1 MGASG
6 AAPKRGA
13 AYFTQPKNTMAS
25 SKIRRAASVEDDQ
38 AKVDMSPMIDMVF
51 LLLIFFIVNA
61 TAIIVQTDPDV
72 LPPIAKNSK
81 RQEDGRG
88 RIVINVRE
96 DGTFTAEDFNVVLAD
111 DADIV
116 DLVKTEKEKII
127 PLGIV
132 PKLHL
137 RGDQDAVFKYSRIAI
152 RAAAQAGVDQ
162 VIFAV
167 YQTHKGIRKDNK

>member
-1 MGASG
+1 
-6 AAPKRGA
+6 
-13 AYFTQPKNTMAS
+13 MAS
-25 SKIRRAASVEDDQ
+25 SKIRKAAAAPEDE

-72 LPPIAKNSK
+72 LPPVAKNSK

-88 RIVINVRE
+88 RIVINVRQ
-96 DGTFTAEDFNVVLAD
+96 DGTYTNEALELMEDEA
-111 DADIV
+111 AIV
-116 DLVKTEKEKII
+116 DLVKKMKEEII

-137 RGDQDAVFKYSRIAI
+137 RGDQDAVFRYSREAI
-152 RAAAQAGVDQ
+152 RAAAEAGVDQ
-162 VIFAV
+162 VVFAV
-167 YQTHKGIRKDNK
+167 YQTHKGIRKKD